1 MEACL
6 LKMKFFLSSLL
17 ILSCS
22 IESQIFNSQAIVHPN
37 VGKDGMVV
45 TQHYLATDV
54 GHSILQKGG
63 NAYDASIAV
72 AFALA
77 VVLPRAGNIGGGG
90 FMLMHDGDTNKN
102 YSIDYR
108 EIAPAGATK
117 DMYLNKDGS
126 VDKKRST
133 QGALAIGVPGTVYGM
148 WEVHKKFGSLPWK
161 ELIRPAVDLAR
172 NGFQISPF
180 MADALNSRYKKLGQ
194 FQNFKKIFY
203 AEYPVAMHSN
213 LVQVDLANTLEIIA
227 HKGAAGF
234 YEGEIAELIAGYMQS
249 NNRLITKTD
258 LRNYRPVWREPIQAD
273 YREYQI
279 VTMPPP
285 SSGGIHIIQML
296 NILEHYDLAAL
307 GHNSPTYTALL
318 TEVMKYAYADRSK
331 YLGDP
336 DFFDVPVNELI
347 SKTYAD
353 KIHQRIVLNKISPSE
368 AILPGDA
375 LPHESLDTTHF
386 SIADKHGNVVSN
398 TYTLNSGFGSGV
410 VIDGTGIL
418 MNNEMDDFV
427 SSPGVPNQFG
437 LVGGEANKIEP
448 FKRPLSSMTPT
459 LVFQDNQP
467 IIATGS
473 PGGSRIITAV
483 LQFLLNTLDFKMEIS
498 DATVVPR
505 IHHQWKPDVL
515 MLEKGFDAIH
525 VETIRSLDQKVYI
538 SGPGT
543 SLESL
548 EIKNNLFYGFGDTRR
563 PDSKAKGL

>member
-1 MEACL
+1 M
-6 LKMKFFLSSLL
+6 
-17 ILSCS
+17 
-22 IESQIFNSQAIVHPN
+22 HPEIGAN
-37 VGKDGMVV
+37 GMVV

-54 GHSILQKGG
+54 GHAILQKGG

-90 FMLMHDGDTNKN
+90 FMLMHDGVTNKN

-108 EIAPAGATK
+108 EIAPAKATK
-117 DMYLNKDGS
+117 DMYLNTDGS
-126 VDKKRST
+126 VDRKRST

-148 WEVHKKFGSLPWK
+148 WEVHQKFGSLPWK
-161 ELIRPAVDLAR
+161 ELINPAIDLAS
-172 NGFQISPF
+172 NGFKVSPF
-180 MADALNSRYKKLGQ
+180 MADALNGRYKKLGQ
-194 FQNFKKIFY
+194 FKNFKKIFY
-203 AEYPVAMHSN
+203 AEYPVIMNSR
-213 LVQVDLANTLEIIA
+213 LVQPELARTLKIIA
-227 HKGAAGF
+227 TKGVAGF
-234 YEGEIAELIAGYMQS
+234 YEGEIATLIADYMKK
-249 NNRLITKTD
+249 NNGLITKSD
-258 LRNYRPVWREPIQAD
+258 LANYRPVWREPIQGS
-273 YREYQI
+273 YRDFQI
-279 VTMPPP
+279 LTMPPP

-296 NILEHYDLAAL
+296 NILEHYDLVSM
-307 GHNSPTYTALL
+307 GHNSPRYAALL

-336 DFFDVPVNELI
+336 DFFDVPVNQLI
-347 SKTYAD
+347 SKAYAKNIHQLITLD
-353 KIHQRIVLNKISPSE
+353 KITPS
-368 AILPGDA
+368 ADILPGNA

-386 SIADKHGNVVSN
+386 SVADKDGNVVSN

-410 VIDGTGIL
+410 VINGTGVL

-459 LVFQDNQP
+459 IVFHDSKP

-515 MLEKGFDAIH
+515 MLEKGFDIQH
-525 VETIRSLDQKVYI
+525 IESIKGFNQKVYI

>member
-1 MEACL
+1 
-6 LKMKFFLSSLL
+6 MKFFLSTLL
-17 ILSCS
+17 ILSCA
-22 IESQIFNSQAIVHPN
+22 IESKIFNSQAIVHPEIGAN
-37 VGKDGMVV
+37 GMVV

-54 GHSILQKGG
+54 GHAILQKGG

-90 FMLMHDGDTNKN
+90 FMLMHDGVTNKN

-108 EIAPAGATK
+108 EIAPAKATK
-117 DMYLNKDGS
+117 DMYLNTDGS
-126 VDKKRST
+126 VDRKLST

-148 WEVHKKFGSLPWK
+148 WEVHQKFGSLPWK
-161 ELIRPAVDLAR
+161 ELIKPAIDLAS
-172 NGFQISPF
+172 NGFKVSPF
-180 MADALNSRYKKLGQ
+180 MADALNGRYKKLGQ
-194 FQNFKKIFY
+194 FKNFKKIFY
-203 AEYPVAMHSN
+203 AEYPVIMNSR
-213 LVQVDLANTLEIIA
+213 LVQPELARTLKIIA
-227 HKGAAGF
+227 TKGVAGF
-234 YEGEIAELIAGYMQS
+234 YEGEIATLIADYMKK
-249 NNRLITKTD
+249 NNGLITKSD
-258 LRNYRPVWREPIQAD
+258 LANYRPVWREPIQGS
-273 YREYQI
+273 YRDFQI
-279 VTMPPP
+279 LTMPPP

-296 NILEHYDLAAL
+296 NILEHYDLVSM
-307 GHNSPTYTALL
+307 GHNSPRYAALL

-336 DFFDVPVNELI
+336 DFFDVPVNQLI
-347 SKTYAD
+347 SKAYAKNIHQLITLD
-353 KIHQRIVLNKISPSE
+353 KITPS
-368 AILPGDA
+368 ADILPGNA

-386 SIADKHGNVVSN
+386 SVADKDGNVVSN

-410 VIDGTGIL
+410 VINGTGVL

-459 LVFQDNQP
+459 IVFHDSKP

-515 MLEKGFDAIH
+515 MLEKGFDIQH
-525 VETIRSLDQKVYI
+525 IESIKGFNQKVYI